1 MVKTIVSVVTG
12 AIILLLM
19 GTVATV
25 SAERLAVGGS
35 IANIRAGAGTNYP
48 VIWKVEKY
56 HPMEI
61 IQKSGEWYK
70 FRDFEGDQGWIHKSL
85 LQNIPSVI
93 TIKDNCNIRSDPS
106 TQKEILFIVDKGIP
120 FKVLERQESWIHI
133 QHADG
138 DKGWI
143 HKSLVW

>member
-1 MVKTIVSVVTG
+1 MVKSIVAAV
-12 AIILLLM
+12 ILILV
-19 GTVATV
+19 GTVATA
-25 SAERLAVGGS
+25 SAERLAVRGS

-61 IQKSGEWYK
+61 IKKNEDWYK
-70 FRDFEGDQGWIHKSL
+70 FRDFENDEGWIHKSL
-85 LQNIPSVI
+85 LQKIPSVI
-93 TIKDNCNIRSDPS
+93 TTKDNCNVRSGPS
-106 TQKEILFIVDKGIP
+106 TQEEILFIVDKGIP
-120 FKVLERQESWIHI
+120 FKELERQESWVQV

-138 DKGWI
+138 EKGWI